1 MPEKDPDEILEQSK
15 QQKRH
20 TSEPTDADADETPS
34 LEEEIVAVYEALDS
48 DEVPSNLTM
57 RDENLAALIRG
68 LDAADQLDAVGA
80 DARDHLGRDAVDG
93 ETRGSVLRLL
103 VRVGLTEARPDLL
116 ETGKNAH
123 KQYLEQQS
131 DEF

>member
-1 MPEKDPDEILEQSK
+1 MTDKDPDEILEQSK

-20 TSEPTDADADETPS
+20 TSEPTTNDEDDTPP
-34 LEEEIVAVYEALDS
+34 LEEEIVAVYDALDA

-68 LDAADQLDAVGA
+68 LDAAGQLDEVGA
-80 DARDHLGRDAVDG
+80 DVRDHLGRDDADS
-93 ETRGSVLRLL
+93 ENRGSVLRLL
-103 VRVGLTEARPDLL
+103 VRAGLTEIRPDLL
-116 ETGKNAH
+116 ETGKDAH
-123 KQYLEQQS
+123 KRYLDQQS